1 MKKKRGPD
9 HERPVDHRRH
19 HGAVQAPAPSGGN
32 PDAQNAAFKD
42 REKAVCERF
51 RSGSLGT
58 VKNGLSGHYR
68 ETDGVE
74 GMQDRTQESM
84 KGGKAMGKI
93 KDTVK
98 DWYMPDDVDWE
109 AEEIFYK
116 IVFGLCAALAIF
128 AAVRTLIR

>member
-1 MKKKRGPD
+1 
-9 HERPVDHRRH
+9 
-19 HGAVQAPAPSGGN
+19 
-32 PDAQNAAFKD
+32 
-42 REKAVCERF
+42 
-51 RSGSLGT
+51 
-58 VKNGLSGHYR
+58 
-68 ETDGVE
+68 
-74 GMQDRTQESM
+74 
-84 KGGKAMGKI
+84 MGKI